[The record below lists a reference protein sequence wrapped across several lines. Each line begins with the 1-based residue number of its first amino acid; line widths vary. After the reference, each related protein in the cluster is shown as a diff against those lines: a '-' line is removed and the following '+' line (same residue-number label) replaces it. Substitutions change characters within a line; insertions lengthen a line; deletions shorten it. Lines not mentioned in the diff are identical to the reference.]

1 MNQKD
6 VITHLQIIHTWV
18 SYAREKGMLLG
29 EKEITRIEKWTAD
42 AIELL
47 KEQEAK
53 HGHWKVL
60 ENCSNAG
67 VYCSECG
74 MKIFESYP
82 MKKKMSQ
89 FCGHC
94 GAEMS
99 KDVERL

>member
-1 MNQKD
+1 MIDQKK
-6 VITHLQIIHTWV
+6 VIKGFEICLSGGLPQRC
-18 SYAREKGMLLG
+18 RECPYHGQTCNLALMRDALSLL
-29 EKEITRIEKWTAD
+29 EEHEP
-42 AIELL
+42 
-47 KEQEAK
+47 K

-67 VYCSECG
+67 VYCSECNTK
-74 MKIFESYP
+74 MFDSYP
-82 MKKKMSQ
+82 MRKKMSQ